1 MEHKPVEKL
10 RSVAEVHEFNQ
21 GFLSRRE
28 RLERWAEVLERQP
41 KRRLRS
47 LGEIEFVPKDKR
59 PELRSDESPITVAFE
74 DPVLRAAGLKGDT
87 LGDAMEFFELSEGA
101 SHRLLCSCMNGWS
114 MEAGIHGP
122 EGSSHRES
130 RSSPHAAHG
139 GRLADRGAGCAL
151 SVELKECSGIEPSF
165 REGSIAESIEES
177 RE

>member
-47 LGEIEFVPKDKR
+47 LGEIEFVPKEKR

-114 MEAGIHGP
+114 MEAGTTARKIHRIANP
-122 EGSSHRES
+122 DHRLTILT
-130 RSSPHAAHG
+130 AAG
-139 GRLADRGAGCAL
+139 LLTAAPAFLYLL
-151 SVELKECSGIEPSF
+151 S
-165 REGSIAESIEES
+165 
-177 RE
+177 